1 MGKTSA
7 AVKNKYNDKN
17 YDRIAL
23 SVPKG
28 DKDKYKAEAEK
39 RNMSLNEFIRFCVEK
54 EMWYTYKTIIYFQ
67 RGLFYEM
74 S

>member
-28 DKDKYKAEAEK
+28 EKDRYKAEAEK
-39 RNMSLNEFIRFCVEK
+39 RNMSLNEFIRFCIEK
-54 EMWYTYKTIIYFQ
+54 QI
-67 RGLFYEM
+67 
-74 S
+74 

>member
-1 MGKTSA
+1 MSKTSA

-28 DKDKYKAEAEK
+28 DKDRYKAEAEK
-39 RNMSLNEFIRFCVEK
+39 RNMSLNEFIRFCIWQELDITASAEEFEK
-54 EMWYTYKTIIYFQ
+54 DKW
-67 RGLFYEM
+67 

>member
-28 DKDKYKAEAEK
+28 DKDKYKLEAEK
-39 RNMSLNEFIRFCVEK
+39 RCMSLNEFIRYCVEK
-54 EMWYTYKTIIYFQ
+54 ETN
-67 RGLFYEM
+67 LVH
-74 S
+74 